1 MNRQQQDLD
10 RALKHVQEVITESKE
25 TRDIYGGLCHT
36 FPVLVRT
43 NGLCQT
49 LAFYHEKK
57 SSDGDRG
64 KAYQRIW
71 RHIAETLGK
80 QPDDLLNDVRRMS
93 SVEYLRAS
101 RRLAEAWVYYKRFAV
116 SILGVKP
123 GEQDRE

>member
-25 TRDIYGGLCHT
+25 AREIYGGLCHT

-49 LAFYHEKK
+49 LAFFHEKK
-57 SSDGDRG
+57 SGGDGRA
-64 KAYQRIW
+64 KAYQHMW
-71 RHIAETLGK
+71 QHIAETLGK
-80 QPDDLLNDVRRMS
+80 QPDTLLNDVRAMN

-101 RRLAEAWVYYKRFAV
+101 RRLVEAWVYYKRFAV
-116 SILGVKP
+116 SILGVTP
-123 GEQDRE
+123 GDQDRE